1 MSRLS
6 SRIKTKAISKKIL
19 EDPSTNR
26 AFLRLAALLMEII
39 QANNPVDPLLSDDN
53 THEHVPKKQAIE
65 ILRKGGKIN
74 DNVKGCPG
82 SFEAT

>member
-26 AFLRLAALLMEII
+26 AFLRLAELLMEI
-39 QANNPVDPLLSDDN
+39 AHDSNPVDPPDDIECEQVQP
-53 THEHVPKKQAIE
+53 TSIKKSTLTPSS
-65 ILRKGGKIN
+65 ILYARNKQK
-74 DNVKGCPG
+74 
-82 SFEAT
+82 F